1 MYRLKPQKAV
11 FTALLLGCLAT
22 GGQAAEPL
30 NEKNEALA
38 LPASSP
44 ELIDFVRNV
53 VPSNPRVRAARS
65 ALNASGAFH
74 LAASQPLYN
83 PRFSF
88 ESQHSHEDRHYL
100 GLRQRI
106 DLVDKRS
113 ARTSVASAD
122 RLAVHAEYIFTR
134 RAVTADL
141 LSGLAGYQ
149 TGVER
154 EALATKRVRL
164 MRDFATL
171 TKKRFEAGD
180 MARVEFNLAILVF
193 ADARMQQATVRT
205 TLIDARQ
212 QVTNLIPPNITTPW
226 PTLEAGLPALPA
238 QDDLEAL
245 LTALPEVQAAQRRI
259 DSAKAAIT
267 LRQRQ
272 RVLDPTV
279 GVTRG
284 EEAGEGLWGVNL
296 TLPLPLRNPFRY
308 EVTAAYRQYQ
318 QAQQTVNDILRRAR
332 ARLVNA
338 FERYRIA
345 HNAWQDW
352 QRIGPSSAQ
361 QQADHLR
368 RLWQAG
374 ELNATEFL
382 VQTSRTIDSQDSAL
396 QLRQA
401 LWLAWFEWLVAS
413 GKVDE
418 WLNVGSYTKTYG
430 TPD

>member
-1 MYRLKPQKAV
+1 M
-11 FTALLLGCLAT
+11 F
-22 GGQAAEPL
+22 
-30 NEKNEALA
+30 
-38 LPASSP
+38 
-44 ELIDFVRNV
+44 D
-53 VPSNPRVRAARS
+53 
-65 ALNASGAFH
+65 
-74 LAASQPLYN
+74 SQQTY
-83 PRFSF
+83 
-88 ESQHSHEDRHYL
+88 EDRHYL

-113 ARTSVASAD
+113 ARTAVAAAG
-122 RLAVHAEYIFTR
+122 RLAVQADYIFIR

-141 LSGLAGYQ
+141 LAGLAGHQ

-154 EALATKRVRL
+154 DALATKRVRL
-164 MRDFATL
+164 MQEFATL
-171 TKKRFEAGD
+171 TKRRFEAGD

-193 ADARMQQATVRT
+193 ADARMKQATVRT

-212 QVTNLIPPNITTPW
+212 QVTNLIPPDISTSW
-226 PTLEAGLPALPA
+226 PTLEAGLPALPT
-238 QDDLEAL
+238 QDDLESL
-245 LTALPEVQAAQRRI
+245 LMPLPEVQAAQRRV
-259 DSAKAAIT
+259 DSAKAAIS

-272 RVLDPTV
+272 RFLDPTV
-279 GVTRG
+279 GVIRG
-284 EEAGEGLWGVNL
+284 EEAGESLLGVNL
-296 TLPLPLRNPFRY
+296 IIPLPLRNPFRY
-308 EVTAAYRQYQ
+308 EVTAAYEQYR

-345 HNAWQDW
+345 QSAWQDW
-352 QRIGPSSAQ
+352 QRIGPSSVQ
-361 QQADHLR
+361 QQGEHLR
-368 RLWQAG
+368 RLWRSG
-374 ELNATEFL
+374 ELSATEFL

-418 WLNVGSYTKTYG
+418 WLNVGSYTETDG

>member
-1 MYRLKPQKAV
+1 MRPLKPPKAIL
-11 FTALLLGCLAT
+11 TAFLLGSLAT
-22 GGQAAEPL
+22 AGQATEPP
-30 NEKNEALA
+30 NGKQATLA

-44 ELIDFVRNV
+44 ALIEFVRKV

-65 ALNASGAFH
+65 ALNARGAFQA
-74 LAASQPLYN
+74 AASRPLYN
-83 PRFSF
+83 PSFSF
-88 ESQHSHEDRHYL
+88 ETQRTYENRHYL

-113 ARTSVASAD
+113 ARTAVAAAD
-122 RLAVHAEYIFTR
+122 RLAVHADYIFTR

-141 LSGLAGYQ
+141 LSGLAAYQ

-154 EALATKRVRL
+154 DALATKRVRL
-164 MRDFATL
+164 MQDFAAL
-171 TKKRFEAGD
+171 TKKRYEAGD
-180 MARVEFNLAILVF
+180 IARVEFNLAILVF
-193 ADARMQQATVRT
+193 ADARMKQATVRT
-205 TLIDARQ
+205 MLIDARQ
-212 QVTNLIPPNITTPW
+212 QVTNLIPPDITTPW
-226 PTLEAGLPALPA
+226 PALQSGLPALPA
-238 QDDLEAL
+238 QDDLESL
-245 LTALPEVQAAQRRI
+245 LTALPEVQAAQRRV
-259 DSAKAAIT
+259 DSAKAVIA
-267 LRQRQ
+267 LRKRQ
-272 RVLDPTV
+272 KVLDPTV
-279 GVTRG
+279 GVTHG
-284 EEAGEGLWGVNL
+284 DEAGNPLIGVNL

-318 QAQQTVNDILRRAR
+318 QAQQTVNDVLRRAR

-345 HNAWQDW
+345 QTAWRDW
-352 QRIGPSSAQ
+352 QRIGPSSAR

-368 RLWQAG
+368 RLWLSG

-401 LWLAWFEWLVAS
+401 LWFAWFEWLVAS

-418 WLNVGSYTKTYG
+418 WLNVGSYTKADG
-430 TPD
+430 IPD

>member
-1 MYRLKPQKAV
+1 MRRLEPPRAIL
-11 FTALLLGCLAT
+11 TAFLLGSLAT
-22 GGQAAEPL
+22 AGQATEPPYG
-30 NEKNEALA
+30 KNGALA

-44 ELIDFVRNV
+44 ALIEFVRKV
-53 VPSNPRVRAARS
+53 VPSNPRVKAAHS

-88 ESQHSHEDRHYL
+88 ESQHSHENRHYM

-122 RLAVHAEYIFTR
+122 RLAVHAEYIFMR

-164 MRDFATL
+164 MQDFATL
-171 TKKRFEAGD
+171 TKRRFEAGD

-193 ADARMQQATVRT
+193 ADARMKQATVRT
-205 TLIDARQ
+205 MLIDARQ

-238 QDDLEAL
+238 QDDLESL
-245 LTALPEVQAAQRRI
+245 LMALPEVQAAQRRV

-267 LRQRQ
+267 LRKRQ

-284 EEAGEGLWGVNL
+284 EEAGEPLWGLNL
-296 TLPLPLRNPFRY
+296 TLPLPLRNPFRF
-308 EVTAAYRQYQ
+308 EVTAAYQQYQ
-318 QAQQTVNDILRRAR
+318 RARQTVNDILRRAR

-338 FERYRIA
+338 FERYKIA
-345 HNAWQDW
+345 QNAWQDW

-368 RLWQAG
+368 RLWRSG
-374 ELNATEFL
+374 ELSATEFL

-418 WLNVGSYTKTYG
+418 WLNVGSYAKTSG
-430 TPD
+430 TPG

>member
-1 MYRLKPQKAV
+1 MRRLEPPRAIL
-11 FTALLLGCLAT
+11 TAFLLGSLAT
-22 GGQAAEPL
+22 AGQAAEPPYG
-30 NEKNEALA
+30 KNGALA

-44 ELIDFVRNV
+44 ELIEFVRKV
-53 VPSNPRVRAARS
+53 VPSNPRVKAAHS

-88 ESQHSHEDRHYL
+88 ESQHSHENRHYM

-122 RLAVHAEYIFTR
+122 RLAVHAEYIFMR

-164 MRDFATL
+164 MQDFATL
-171 TKKRFEAGD
+171 TKRRFEAGD

-193 ADARMQQATVRT
+193 ADARMKQATVRT
-205 TLIDARQ
+205 MLIDARQ

-238 QDDLEAL
+238 QDDLESL
-245 LTALPEVQAAQRRI
+245 LMALPEVQAAQRRV

-267 LRQRQ
+267 LRKRQ

-284 EEAGEGLWGVNL
+284 EEAGEPLWGLNL
-296 TLPLPLRNPFRY
+296 ILPLPLRNPFRF
-308 EVTAAYRQYQ
+308 EVTAAYQQYQ

-338 FERYRIA
+338 FERYKIA

-368 RLWQAG
+368 RLWRSG

-418 WLNVGSYTKTYG
+418 WLNVGSYAKTYG
-430 TPD
+430 TPG

>member
-1 MYRLKPQKAV
+1 MCRLKTQKAV
-11 FTALLLGCLAT
+11 LTALLLGLLAT
-22 GGQAAEPL
+22 AGQAAEPPRG
-30 NEKNEALA
+30 KNSVLA

-44 ELIDFVRNV
+44 ALIEFVRNV

-65 ALNASGAFH
+65 ALKARGAFQA
-74 LAASQPLYN
+74 AASRPLYN
-83 PRFSF
+83 PSFSI
-88 ESQHSHEDRHYL
+88 ETQHTHENRHYL

-113 ARTSVASAD
+113 ARTAAAAAD
-122 RLAVHAEYIFTR
+122 RLAVHADYIFTR

-149 TGVER
+149 TGIER
-154 EALATKRVRL
+154 DALATKRVRL
-164 MRDFATL
+164 MQDFAAL

-180 MARVEFNLAILVF
+180 VAQVEFNLAILVF
-193 ADARMQQATVRT
+193 ADARMKQATVRT
-205 TLIDARQ
+205 MLIDARQ
-212 QVTNLIPPNITTPW
+212 QVTNLIPPDITTPW

-238 QDDLEAL
+238 QDDLESL
-245 LTALPEVQAAQRRI
+245 LTALPEVQAAQRRV
-259 DSAKAAIT
+259 DSAKAVIA
-267 LRQRQ
+267 LRKRQ
-272 RVLDPTV
+272 KVLDPTI
-279 GVTRG
+279 GVTHG
-284 EEAGEGLWGVNL
+284 GEAGESLIGVNL

-318 QAQQTVNDILRRAR
+318 QAQQTVNDILRRAS

-338 FERYRIA
+338 FERYKIA
-345 HNAWQDW
+345 HDAWQDW
-352 QRIGPSSAQ
+352 RRLGPSSAQ
-361 QQADHLR
+361 QQANHLR
-368 RLWQAG
+368 RLWLSG

-401 LWLAWFEWLVAS
+401 LWLTWFEWLVAS

-418 WLNVGSYTKTYG
+418 WLNVDSYTKTDG
-430 TPD
+430 IPD

>member
-1 MYRLKPQKAV
+1 MYRSELPTAIL
-11 FTALLLGCLAT
+11 TALLLGCLVTA
-22 GGQAAEPL
+22 GQAAEPPPG
-30 NEKNEALA
+30 KNAVLA
-38 LPASSP
+38 LPSSSP
-44 ELIDFVRNV
+44 ALIEFVRKV
-53 VPSNPRVRAARS
+53 VPSNPRVQAARS
-65 ALNASGAFH
+65 ALNARGAFQA
-74 LAASQPLYN
+74 AASRPLYN
-83 PRFSF
+83 PSFSF
-88 ESQHSHEDRHYL
+88 ETQHTYEDRHYL

-113 ARTSVASAD
+113 ARTAVASAD
-122 RLAVHAEYIFTR
+122 RLAVHADYIFTR

-149 TGVER
+149 TSVER
-154 EALATKRVRL
+154 DALATKRVHL
-164 MRDFATL
+164 MQDFAAL

-180 MARVEFNLAILVF
+180 TARVEFNLAVLVF

-205 TLIDARQ
+205 MLIDARQ
-212 QVTNLIPPNITTPW
+212 QVTNLIPPDISTPW

-238 QDDLEAL
+238 QDDLESFL
-245 LTALPEVQAAQRRI
+245 MALPEVQAAQRRV
-259 DSAKAAIT
+259 DSAKAVIS
-267 LRQRQ
+267 LRKRQ
-272 RVLDPTV
+272 KVLDPTI
-279 GVTRG
+279 GVTHG
-284 EEAGEGLWGVNL
+284 AEASNPLIGVNL

-352 QRIGPSSAQ
+352 QRIGPSSAR

-368 RLWQAG
+368 RLWLSG
-374 ELNATEFL
+374 ELSATEFL
-382 VQTSRTIDSQDSAL
+382 VETSWTIDSQDDAL

-418 WLNVGSYTKTYG
+418 WLNVGSYTKVNG
-430 TPD
+430 PPD

>member
-1 MYRLKPQKAV
+1 MCRLKPQKAV
-11 FTALLLGCLAT
+11 LTALLLGCLAT
-22 GGQAAEPL
+22 GGQAAEPPHG
-30 NEKNEALA
+30 KNTVLA

-44 ELIDFVRNV
+44 ELIDFVRKV
-53 VPSNPRVRAARS
+53 VPSNPRVRAVRS
-65 ALNASGAFH
+65 ALSARGAFQA
-74 LAASQPLYN
+74 AASRPLYN
-83 PRFSF
+83 PSFSF
-88 ESQHSHEDRHYL
+88 EAQHAHENRHYL

-113 ARTSVASAD
+113 ARTAVAAAD
-122 RLAVHAEYIFTR
+122 RLAVHADYIFTR

-141 LSGLAGYQ
+141 LSGLAGHQ

-154 EALATKRVRL
+154 DALATKRVRL
-164 MRDFATL
+164 MQDFAAL

-193 ADARMQQATVRT
+193 ADARMRQATVRT
-205 TLIDARQ
+205 ALIDARQ
-212 QVTNLIPPNITTPW
+212 QVTNLIPPDITTPW
-226 PTLEAGLPALPA
+226 PALEVGLPALPA
-238 QDDLEAL
+238 QDDLESL
-245 LTALPEVQAAQRRI
+245 LTALPEVRSAQRRV
-259 DSAKAAIT
+259 DSAKAVIS
-267 LRQRQ
+267 LRKRQ
-272 RVLDPTV
+272 KVLDPTI
-279 GVTRG
+279 GVTQG
-284 EEAGEGLWGVNL
+284 DEAGEPLIGVNL

-338 FERYRIA
+338 FERYKIA

-368 RLWQAG
+368 RLWLSG

-418 WLNVGSYTKTYG
+418 WLNVGSYAKTYD

>member
-1 MYRLKPQKAV
+1 MCRLKTQKAV
-11 FTALLLGCLAT
+11 LTALLLGLLAT
-22 GGQAAEPL
+22 AGQAAEPPRG
-30 NEKNEALA
+30 KNTVLA

-44 ELIDFVRNV
+44 ELIDFVRKV

-65 ALNASGAFH
+65 ALSARGAFQA
-74 LAASQPLYN
+74 AASRPLYN
-83 PRFSF
+83 PSFSI
-88 ESQHSHEDRHYL
+88 EAQHAHENRHYL

-113 ARTSVASAD
+113 ARTAVAAAD
-122 RLAVHAEYIFTR
+122 RLAVHADYIFTR

-154 EALATKRVRL
+154 DALATKRVRL
-164 MRDFATL
+164 MQDFAAL
-171 TKKRFEAGD
+171 TKRRFEAGD

-193 ADARMQQATVRT
+193 ADARMRQATVRT

-212 QVTNLIPPNITTPW
+212 QVTNLIPPDITAPW
-226 PTLEAGLPALPA
+226 PTLAAGLPALPA
-238 QDDLEAL
+238 PDDLESL
-245 LTALPEVQAAQRRI
+245 LTALPEVKAAQRRV
-259 DSAKAAIT
+259 DSAKAMIA
-267 LRQRQ
+267 LRKRQ
-272 RVLDPTV
+272 KVLDPTV
-279 GVTRG
+279 GVTHG
-284 EEAGEGLWGVNL
+284 DEAGDPLIGVNL

-318 QAQQTVNDILRRAR
+318 QAQQTVNDVMRRAR

-338 FERYRIA
+338 FERYSIA
-345 HNAWQDW
+345 HDAWQDW

-368 RLWQAG
+368 RLWRSG

-418 WLNVGSYTKTYG
+418 WLNVGSYAKTYG

>member
-1 MYRLKPQKAV
+1 MCRLKPSRAV
-11 FTALLLGCLAT
+11 LTALLLGSLAT
-22 GGQAAEPL
+22 AGQATEPPHG
-30 NEKNEALA
+30 KNAVPA

-44 ELIDFVRNV
+44 ALIEFVRNV
-53 VPSNPRVRAARS
+53 VPSNPRVQAARS
-65 ALNASGAFH
+65 ALNARGAFQA
-74 LAASQPLYN
+74 AASRPLYN
-83 PRFSF
+83 PRFSI
-88 ESQHSHEDRHYL
+88 ETQHAHENRHYL

-113 ARTSVASAD
+113 ARTAVAAAD
-122 RLAVHAEYIFTR
+122 RLAVHADYIFTR

-154 EALATKRVRL
+154 DALATKRVRL
-164 MRDFATL
+164 MQDFATL

-193 ADARMQQATVRT
+193 ADARMRQATVRT
-205 TLIDARQ
+205 ALIDARQ
-212 QVTNLIPPNITTPW
+212 QVTNLIPPEITTPW

-238 QDDLEAL
+238 QDDLESL
-245 LTALPEVQAAQRRI
+245 LTALPEVQAAQRRVE
-259 DSAKAAIT
+259 SAKAVIS
-267 LRQRQ
+267 LRKRQ
-272 RVLDPTV
+272 KVLDPTV
-279 GVTRG
+279 GVTG
-284 EEAGEGLWGVNL
+284 GDEAGQALLGVNL

-308 EVTAAYRQYQ
+308 EVTAAYQQYR

-345 HNAWQDW
+345 HSAWRDW

-368 RLWQAG
+368 RLWLSG

-418 WLNVGSYTKTYG
+418 WLNVHSYAKTDG
-430 TPD
+430 APR

>member
-1 MYRLKPQKAV
+1 MWRLETQKAV
-11 FTALLLGCLAT
+11 LTALLFGSLAT
-22 GGQAAEPL
+22 AGQATEPPHG
-30 NEKNEALA
+30 KQAVLA
-38 LPASSP
+38 LPDSSP
-44 ELIDFVRNV
+44 ALIEFVREV
-53 VPSNPRVRAARS
+53 VPSNPRVKAARS

-83 PRFSF
+83 PRLSA
-88 ESQHSHEDRHYL
+88 ESQHSHENRHYF

-122 RLAVHAEYIFTR
+122 RLAVHAEYIFMR
-134 RAVTADL
+134 RNVTADL

-164 MRDFATL
+164 MQEFAAL
-171 TKKRFEAGD
+171 TKRRFEAGD
-180 MARVEFNLAILVF
+180 TAGVDFNLAILVF
-193 ADARMQQATVRT
+193 ADARIKQATVRT

-212 QVTNLIPPNITTPW
+212 QVTNLIPPTITTPW

-238 QDDLEAL
+238 QDDLDSL
-245 LTALPEVQAAQRRI
+245 LTALPEVQAAQRRV
-259 DSAKAAIT
+259 DSAKAAIS
-267 LRQRQ
+267 LRRRQ

-279 GVTRG
+279 GITRG

-296 TLPLPLRNPFRY
+296 TIPLPLRNPFRY
-308 EVTAAYRQYQ
+308 EVTAAYEQYR
-318 QAQQTVNDILRRAR
+318 QAQQTVNDVLRRAR

-338 FERYRIA
+338 FERYKIA
-345 HNAWQDW
+345 QNAWQDW

-361 QQADHLR
+361 QQANHLR
-368 RLWQAG
+368 RLWRSG
-374 ELNATEFL
+374 ELSATEFL

-401 LWLAWFEWLVAS
+401 LWLAWFEWLLAS

-418 WLNVGSYTKTYG
+418 WLNVGSDVKTYG

>member
-1 MYRLKPQKAV
+1 MYRSELPTAIL
-11 FTALLLGCLAT
+11 TALLLGCLAT
-22 GGQAAEPL
+22 AGQATELPHG
-30 NEKNEALA
+30 KNTVLA

-44 ELIDFVRNV
+44 ELIDFVRKV
-53 VPSNPRVRAARS
+53 VPSNPRVQAARS
-65 ALNASGAFH
+65 ALNARGAFQA
-74 LAASQPLYN
+74 AASRPLYN
-83 PRFSF
+83 PSFSL
-88 ESQHSHEDRHYL
+88 ETQHTYEDRHYL

-113 ARTSVASAD
+113 ARTAVASAD
-122 RLAVHAEYIFTR
+122 RLAVHADYIFTR

-149 TGVER
+149 TSVER
-154 EALATKRVRL
+154 DALATKRVRL
-164 MRDFATL
+164 MQDFAAL

-180 MARVEFNLAILVF
+180 TARVEFNLAVLVF

-205 TLIDARQ
+205 MLIDARQ
-212 QVTNLIPPNITTPW
+212 QVTNLIPPDISTPW

-238 QDDLEAL
+238 QDDLESFL
-245 LTALPEVQAAQRRI
+245 MALPEVQAAQRRV
-259 DSAKAAIT
+259 DSAKAVIS
-267 LRQRQ
+267 LRKRQ
-272 RVLDPTV
+272 KVLDPTI
-279 GVTRG
+279 GVTHG
-284 EEAGEGLWGVNL
+284 AEASNPLIGVNL

-352 QRIGPSSAQ
+352 QRIGPASAR

-368 RLWQAG
+368 RLWLSG
-374 ELNATEFL
+374 ELSATEFL
-382 VQTSRTIDSQDSAL
+382 VETSWTIDSQDDAL

-418 WLNVGSYTKTYG
+418 WLNVGSYTKTDG

>member
-1 MYRLKPQKAV
+1 MRRLEPPRAV
-11 FTALLLGCLAT
+11 LTVFLLGSLAT
-22 GGQAAEPL
+22 AGQATEPPYG
-30 NEKNEALA
+30 KNAALA

-44 ELIDFVRNV
+44 ALIEFVRKV
-53 VPSNPRVRAARS
+53 VPSNPRVKAAHS

-122 RLAVHAEYIFTR
+122 RLAVHAEYIFMR

-164 MRDFATL
+164 MQDFATL
-171 TKKRFEAGD
+171 TKRRFEAGD

-193 ADARMQQATVRT
+193 ADARMKQATVRT
-205 TLIDARQ
+205 MLIDARQ

-238 QDDLEAL
+238 QDDLESL
-245 LTALPEVQAAQRRI
+245 LMALPEVQAAQRRV

-267 LRQRQ
+267 LRKRQ

-284 EEAGEGLWGVNL
+284 EEAGEALWGVNL
-296 TLPLPLRNPFRY
+296 ILPLPLRNPFRF
-308 EVTAAYRQYQ
+308 EVTAAYQQYQ
-318 QAQQTVNDILRRAR
+318 RARQTVNDILRRAR

-338 FERYRIA
+338 FERYKIA

-368 RLWQAG
+368 RLWRSG

-418 WLNVGSYTKTYG
+418 WLNVGSYAKTYG
-430 TPD
+430 TPG

>member
-1 MYRLKPQKAV
+1 MRSPRAIL
-11 FTALLLGCLAT
+11 TALLLGSLAT
-22 GGQAAEPL
+22 TGQAAEPPHV
-30 NEKNEALA
+30 KKTVMA

-44 ELIDFVRNV
+44 ALVEFVRKV
-53 VPSNPRVRAARS
+53 VPSNPRVKAARS

-83 PRFSF
+83 PGLSF
-88 ESQHSHEDRHYL
+88 ESQHAHEHRHYL
-100 GLRQRI
+100 GLEQRI

-113 ARTSVASAD
+113 ARTAVASAD
-122 RLAVHAEYIFTR
+122 RLAIHADYIFTR

-154 EALATKRVRL
+154 DALATKRVRL
-164 MRDFATL
+164 MQEFAAL
-171 TKKRFEAGD
+171 TKRRFEAGD
-180 MARVEFNLAILVF
+180 MARVEFNLAVLVF
-193 ADARMQQATVRT
+193 ADARMKQATVRT

-212 QVTNLIPPNITTPW
+212 QVTNLVPPDSRTPW

-238 QDDLEAL
+238 QDDLESL
-245 LTALPEVQAAQRRI
+245 LMELPEVQAAQRRV
-259 DSAKAAIT
+259 DSAKAVIS
-267 LRQRQ
+267 LRNRQ
-272 RVLDPTV
+272 RVLDPTI
-279 GVTRG
+279 GFSRG
-284 EEAGEGLWGVNL
+284 EEAGEPLFGLNL
-296 TLPLPLRNPFRY
+296 VLPLPLRNPFKY
-308 EVTAAYRQYQ
+308 EVTAAYERYR
-318 QAQQTVNDILRRAR
+318 QAQQTVNDVLRRAR

-345 HNAWQDW
+345 QSTWQDW

-374 ELNATEFL
+374 ELSATEFL

-401 LWLAWFEWLVAS
+401 LWLAWFEWLIAS

-418 WLNVGSYTKTYG
+418 WLKVGSYTKTTG
-430 TPD
+430 TSG

>member
-1 MYRLKPQKAV
+1 MCRLKLPIAIL
-11 FTALLLGCLAT
+11 TALLLGSLAT
-22 GGQAAEPL
+22 AGQAAEPP
-30 NEKNEALA
+30 NGKDATPA
-38 LPASSP
+38 LPDSSP
-44 ELIDFVRNV
+44 ALIEFVREV
-53 VPSNPRVRAARS
+53 VPSNPRVKAARS
-65 ALNASGAFH
+65 AFNARGAFQA
-74 LAASQPLYN
+74 AASQPLYN
-83 PRFSF
+83 PEFTF
-88 ESQHSHEDRHYL
+88 ETQHAHEDRHYL
-100 GLRQRI
+100 GLLQRI

-113 ARTSVASAD
+113 ARTAVAAAD
-122 RLAVHAEYIFTR
+122 RLAVRADYIFTR

-164 MRDFATL
+164 MQDFATL
-171 TKKRFEAGD
+171 TKRRFEAGD
-180 MARVEFNLAILVF
+180 MARVEFNLAVLVF

-212 QVTNLIPPNITTPW
+212 QVGNLIPPDITTPW
-226 PTLEAGLPALPA
+226 PTLEAGLPALPV
-238 QDDLEAL
+238 QDDLDAL
-245 LTALPEVQAAQRRI
+245 LMALPEVRAAQRRV
-259 DSAKAAIT
+259 DSAKAMIA
-267 LRQRQ
+267 LRTRQ
-272 RVLDPTV
+272 KTLDPTI
-279 GVTRG
+279 GVTG
-284 EEAGEGLWGVNL
+284 GDEAGESLVGVNL

-318 QAQQTVNDILRRAR
+318 QAQRTVNDVLRRAR

-345 HNAWQDW
+345 QDAWQDW
-352 QRIGPSSAQ
+352 QRIGPSSSQ
-361 QQADHLR
+361 QQTELLR
-368 RLWQAG
+368 RLWRSG

-396 QLRQA
+396 RLRQA
-401 LWLAWFEWLVAS
+401 LWLAWFEWLLAS

-418 WLNVGSYTKTYG
+418 WLNVDSYVKTDG

>member
-1 MYRLKPQKAV
+1 MCRLKPQKAV
-11 FTALLLGCLAT
+11 LTALLLGCLAT

-30 NEKNEALA
+30 HGKNTALA
-38 LPASSP
+38 LPVSSP
-44 ELIDFVRNV
+44 ALIEFVRQV

-65 ALNASGAFH
+65 ALNARGAFQA
-74 LAASQPLYN
+74 AASRPLYN
-83 PRFSF
+83 PSFSI
-88 ESQHSHEDRHYL
+88 ETQHTYENRRYL

-113 ARTSVASAD
+113 ARTAVAAAD
-122 RLAVHAEYIFTR
+122 RLAVHADYIFTR

-154 EALATKRVRL
+154 DALATKRVRL
-164 MRDFATL
+164 MQDFAVL
-171 TKKRFEAGD
+171 TKRRFETGD
-180 MARVEFNLAILVF
+180 MARVEYNLAILVF
-193 ADARMQQATVRT
+193 ADARMRQATVRT
-205 TLIDARQ
+205 SLIDARQ
-212 QVTNLIPPNITTPW
+212 QVTNLIPPDITTPW
-226 PTLEAGLPALPA
+226 PALEAGLPALPA
-238 QDDLEAL
+238 QDDLESL
-245 LTALPEVQAAQRRI
+245 LTALPEVQAAQRRV
-259 DSAKAAIT
+259 DSAKAVIA
-267 LRQRQ
+267 LRKRQ
-272 RVLDPTV
+272 KVLDPTV
-279 GVTRG
+279 GVTHG
-284 EEAGEGLWGVNL
+284 DEAGNSLIGVNL
-296 TLPLPLRNPFRY
+296 VLPLPLRNPFRY

-318 QAQQTVNDILRRAR
+318 QAQQTVNDVRRRAR

-345 HNAWQDW
+345 HNAWEDW

-361 QQADHLR
+361 QQANHLR
-368 RLWQAG
+368 RLWRSG
-374 ELNATEFL
+374 ELSATEFL

-418 WLNVGSYTKTYG
+418 WLNVGSYAKTYG